1 MSRQSAVR
9 FNSTSIPD
17 FTTWPSAESTKRQGM
32 TRGTHTV
39 GRMPNERQQR
49 MRASA
54 PEGRF
59 DLRHDRCSRI
69 SKINWLLRSL
79 LLVVTIAFL
88 IAWAAIGHAATPDPE
103 ALLKRSDTYRNGW
116 PAYTLRVKITNFES
130 GKSDEESLY
139 QVSQKGTDKTYV
151 EFMSPR
157 DKGRHLLMLGD
168 DMWIYLPDTSRP
180 VRITPL
186 ERLSGDASN
195 GDIARTNYAVDYTA
209 AYVRDEKVGNE
220 NCYVL
225 DLAAKRKGATYQRIL
240 YWVRVE
246 DARPVRAEF
255 YLTSG
260 KHIKSATFDEYAP
273 SGGKMLLRRLTLYD
287 EIRHNS
293 HSVLDYSSAAPREL
307 PDKLFYQGRSDRF

>member
-1 MSRQSAVR
+1 MSKVDC
-9 FNSTSIPD
+9 T
-17 FTTWPSAESTKRQGM
+17 
-32 TRGTHTV
+32 
-39 GRMPNERQQR
+39 
-49 MRASA
+49 
-54 PEGRF
+54 
-59 DLRHDRCSRI
+59 
-69 SKINWLLRSL
+69 LRSFL
-79 LLVVTIAFL
+79 LLIAVAFL
-88 IAWAAIGHAATPDPE
+88 IAWAAIGQAATPDAE

-116 PAYTLRVKITNFES
+116 PAYSLRVKITNFES

-139 QVSQKGTDKTYV
+139 EVSQKGTDKTYV

-209 AYVRDEKVGNE
+209 AYVRDEKVGSE

-225 DLAAKRKGATYQRIL
+225 DLTARRKGATYQRIV
-240 YWVRVE
+240 YWIRVD

-260 KHIKSATFDEYAP
+260 KRIKSATFDEYAP
-273 SGGKMLLRRLTLYD
+273 AGGKMLLRRLTLYD
-287 EIRHNS
+287 EIRHDS
-293 HSVLDYSSAAPREL
+293 HSVLEYSGAVPRDL